1 MANVY
6 MGTDLEDFIFG
17 EGTVYESASNEGET
31 EVEKPE
37 VQEEGATEVEEV
49 VEVEEEVEIT
59 DEELNAFGVI
69 ECVDDPEVACYRIA
83 LENEQNYNR
92 IMNAFMQ
99 KEFSVLES
107 TGEEMVYEAANVET
121 FFKLVKETIARWW
134 AKIQGV
140 IKKVI
145 DEIAV
150 RTNANANFVRK
161 YKDKDFKTPT
171 VEKKFKGYNFTN
183 HVPNYHKIAGIVG
196 VTVNE
201 KVITNVTKDQADA
214 FLGKFKDEFESAKD
228 KMRGAACGADSVSA
242 DEFDKKLKVA
252 LFGSEDKV
260 DISLKSFKEL
270 LNDINNANW
279 IKKSAKESYKSA
291 ESSVKELQ
299 KRVKMAESAL
309 RKADKKDAGM
319 KVAKCLSDAVNASL
333 GIMSKTMS
341 MDTKAMITKANQ
353 DRAMAGFYLMNQ
365 PKEEKP
371 KEEPKAESAI
381 DDLNIVLI

>member
-17 EGTVYESASNEGET
+17 EGTVYES
-31 EVEKPE
+31 EVVEEPK
-37 VQEEGATEVEEV
+37 VQEEGTVEEPE
-49 VEVEEEVEIT
+49 VEVEEEVTIT

-69 ECVDDPEVACYRIA
+69 ECVDEPEVACYRIA

-107 TGEEMVYEAANVET
+107 TGVEMVYEAANVEN

-140 IKKVI
+140 IKKVM

-161 YKDKDFKTPT
+161 YKDKEFSTP
-171 VEKKFKGYNFTN
+171 KSIDFKGYKFTN
-183 HVPNYHKIAGIVG
+183 FVPNYHKIAGIVSA
-196 VTVNE
+196 TVNE
-201 KVITNVTKDQADA
+201 NIITNATEKQATE
-214 FLGKFKDEFESAKD
+214 FLEKFKGDFDKAKNQ
-228 KMRGAACGADSVSA
+228 MRGAACGASEVSA
-242 DEFDKKLKVA
+242 DDFDKKLKEA
-252 LFGSEDKV
+252 LFGSTDKV
-260 DISLKSFKEL
+260 IMDVKPFKEL

-279 IKKSAKESYKSA
+279 IKKSAKDTYKSA
-291 ESSVKELQ
+291 QDSVKELQ
-299 KRVKMAESAL
+299 KRVKMAESSL

-319 KVAKCLSDAVNASL
+319 KVAKCLSEAINASL
-333 GIMSKTMS
+333 TIMSKTMS
-341 MDTKAMITKANQ
+341 MDTKAMIVKAAQ
-353 DRAMAGFYLMNQ
+353 DRAMAALYVTNQ
-365 PKEEKP
+365 PKEEKA
-371 KEEPKAESAI
+371 KTEPKSESAI
-381 DDLNIVLI
+381 DDLNVVLI